1 MDIFWKI
8 FKLWINS
15 LWIILE
21 NVQIMDKRT
30 MDKLFGNLN
39 LWINAIWVI
48 SGDMKNYDGS
58 IFIK

>member
-1 MDIFWKI
+1 
-8 FKLWINS
+8 
-15 LWIILE
+15 
-21 NVQIMDKRT
+21 MDKRT

-48 SGDMKNYDGS
+48 SGDMKNYDGY